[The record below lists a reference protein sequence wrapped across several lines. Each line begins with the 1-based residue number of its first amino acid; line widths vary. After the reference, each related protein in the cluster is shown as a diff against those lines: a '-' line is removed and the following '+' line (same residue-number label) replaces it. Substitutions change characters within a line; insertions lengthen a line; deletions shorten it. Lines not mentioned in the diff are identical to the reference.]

1 MMRYKLLCG
10 LLCASCTS
18 TLANAQEGRDP
29 TIPPAAAHATADLA
43 TPASEIEG
51 MTVRVRDGKTYL
63 MVGSRWYGVGDRVG
77 QMRIDRITET
87 EVWLHDGRA
96 LLKVPRFAGIDKRET
111 APHD

>member
-1 MMRYKLLCG
+1 MMRYNLLCW
-10 LLCASCTS
+10 LLCASVS
-18 TLANAQEGRDP
+18 ANAQEGRDP
-29 TIPPAAAHATADLA
+29 TVAPAAAHSTTETT

-51 MTVRVRDGKTYL
+51 MTVLVRDGKAYL